1 MHYNK
6 RKGFIK
12 KEDIMKIDYQSPIIG
27 KHLDISYA
35 PDDTFSRGMLGVG
48 FVIFPED
55 DHIYSPIDGIISL
68 VFPTKHA
75 IAIKHASGINIL
87 IHVGFGTVDLNGEG
101 ISLCV
106 KLHDEVK
113 QGDLLVEFDR
123 PFLEKNAISTATP
136 VVFLQKDHL
145 KIINED
151 IKDQRIMLELD
162 IT

>member
-1 MHYNK
+1 
-6 RKGFIK
+6 
-12 KEDIMKIDYQSPIIG
+12 MKIDYQSPIIG

-55 DHIYSPIDGIISL
+55 DHIFSPIDGIISL

-75 IAIKHASGINIL
+75 IAIKHVSGINIL
-87 IHVGFGTVDLNGEG
+87 IHVGFGTVDLKGEG
-101 ISLCV
+101 INLCV

-113 QGDLLVEFDR
+113 QGDLLIQFDR

-136 VVFLQKDHL
+136 VVFLQKEKLEVIHE
-145 KIINED
+145 KVI
-151 IKDQRIMLELD
+151 DQKIMLELD